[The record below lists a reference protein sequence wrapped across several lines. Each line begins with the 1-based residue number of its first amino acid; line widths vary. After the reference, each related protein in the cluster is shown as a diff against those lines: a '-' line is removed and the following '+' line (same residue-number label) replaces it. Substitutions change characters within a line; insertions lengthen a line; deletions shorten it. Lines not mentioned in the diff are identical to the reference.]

1 MYKQERKGM
10 DTIGFARLS
19 CSMTNIEIHC
29 NALGGTIKFAD
40 LPEKIENFY
49 RKGSQLNGIIDL
61 NNLLEAIGST

>member
-1 MYKQERKGM
+1 M

-19 CSMTNIEIHC
+19 CSMKNIEIHC

-61 NNLLEAIGST
+61 NNLLEAIGSR